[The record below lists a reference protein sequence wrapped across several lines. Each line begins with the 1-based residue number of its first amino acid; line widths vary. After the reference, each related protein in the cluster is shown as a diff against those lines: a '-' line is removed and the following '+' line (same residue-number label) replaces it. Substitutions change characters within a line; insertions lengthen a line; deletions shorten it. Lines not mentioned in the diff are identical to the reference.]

1 MEFEVSPCRAE
12 LAPLL
17 IFQSKYA
24 RLFTRP
30 TLSRISMVKS
40 ANTQNE
46 NVVSYRR
53 CPQEV
58 GLAGIAGN
66 REKVDDAYSELGL
79 SDEPIFNYL

>member
-1 MEFEVSPCRAE
+1 
-12 LAPLL
+12 
-17 IFQSKYA
+17 
-24 RLFTRP
+24 
-30 TLSRISMVKS
+30 MVKS

-79 SDEPIFNYL
+79 GDEPIFNYL